1 MAENSF
7 SQITAKRIEL
17 YGALAIGVLF
27 FCLYVISA
35 SHTVILD
42 YDDSAEFQTIAIV
55 GGLPHQPY
63 PLWCVI
69 ARVFA
74 LLPIGEP
81 AFRATLLSIVFAS
94 VTLTIVFLFLFRR
107 TRSLLISLGAT
118 ASLGISASFWQ
129 NAIYCD
135 VYAMNAAL
143 FVFTSWAAIR
153 FYREPSS
160 RRWLLFVLALG
171 FLILNHTSN
180 VAILPAALILA
191 VWKGKQCF
199 RGAAIRLSAASILVF
214 LLPFTLYLYTYEI
227 DKQSYP
233 MNWIDDYGQYVHADR
248 GGDPQEL
255 ESFFGRMRFQMFS
268 TRSTPDYSVSDWVGQ
283 FFRWCRLMA
292 GWEFP
297 FVGGALAFLGFF
309 TLWVRDR
316 RTALL
321 ATAVTVPVVILAI
334 YLWEGAGMRRF
345 ANTVFVLFALYIAE
359 GMVLFRAWSQR
370 LRLPATPL
378 LLALAAL
385 LLVLPPIRYATGA
398 SMEGGWHSRFYN
410 LNASNDRG
418 KHYGEKMAGLLPPNS
433 LVFCRWSQT
442 HVLFYFKHVKGEFED
457 VSIRHGLPR
466 VEYMVDII
474 RSENPTGLYFTYPPS
489 SLGFT
494 IEELT
499 PVISGLDLY
508 KVSLPESEP
517 IQ

>member
-1 MAENSF
+1 M
-7 SQITAKRIEL
+7 
-17 YGALAIGVLF
+17 LF
-27 FCLYVISA
+27 FCLYVVSA

-69 ARVFA
+69 ARAFA

-94 VTLTIVFLFLFRR
+94 VTLSIVFLFLFRR
-107 TRSLLISLGAT
+107 TRNLLISLGAT

-135 VYAMNAAL
+135 LYAMNAAL

-199 RGAAIRLSAASILVF
+199 RGAAIRLSAATILVF

-227 DKQSYP
+227 DQQSYP

-255 ESFFGRMRFQMFS
+255 ESFFGRMQFQMFS
-268 TRSTPDYSVSDWVGQ
+268 TRSTPDYSVSDWIHQ
-283 FFRWCRLMA
+283 IFRWCRLVG

-297 FVGGALAFLGFF
+297 IVGAALAFLGFF
-309 TLWVRDR
+309 HLWVRDR

-321 ATAVTVPVVILAI
+321 ATAVTVPVVILSV
-334 YLWEGAGMRRF
+334 YLWEGAGITKF
-345 ANTVFVLFALYIAE
+345 ANTFFVLVALYVAE
-359 GMVLFRAWSQR
+359 GMVLCRAWSQR
-370 LRLPATPL
+370 LRLLATPV

-385 LLVLPPIRYATGA
+385 LLVLPLIRYATKA
-398 SMEGGWHSRFYN
+398 SEAGSRSRFYH
-410 LNASNDRG
+410 LRASNDRG
-418 KHYGEKMAGLLPPNS
+418 KHFGEKMARLLPPNS
-433 LVFCRWSQT
+433 LVFCDWSYAN
-442 HVLFYFKHVKGEFED
+442 VLFYFKHVKGEFED

-466 VEYMVDII
+466 VEYMVEII
-474 RSENPTGLYFTYPPS
+474 RSENPTGLYFTHPPS

-494 IEELT
+494 IEEVT
-499 PVISGLDLY
+499 PVIGGLDLY
-508 KVSLPESEP
+508 KVSLTESKP